1 MKTEEKRKAVKDVK
15 NPNHPKKGSRITVD
29 PIRRLED
36 IKAIKSIL
44 SDKPRDLLLFTMGI
58 NNGLR
63 VGDLLR
69 LKVKD
74 VRHLKE
80 NDGFNIWEK
89 KTEKDNILMVN
100 KAVFKSLKYY
110 LEKVNPDDEDFL
122 FASRKTNEPI
132 SIQAVNALIKKWTK
146 SINLQGNYGSHSLR
160 KTFGY
165 IHRTVHGTSWEH
177 LADRFNHSTPAVTRH
192 YLGITKDEVKNI
204 LLKEI

>member
-1 MKTEEKRKAVKDVK
+1 MKTEEKRKAGKDVK
-15 NPNHPKKGSRITVD
+15 NPNHPKKGSRIAVD
-29 PIRRLED
+29 PIRPLED
-36 IKAIKSIL
+36 IKDIKSIL
-44 SDKPRDLLLFTMGI
+44 SDKPRDLLLFSLRI

-63 VGDLLR
+63 MGDLLQ
-69 LKVKD
+69 LKVKK

-80 NDGFNIWEK
+80 NESTDILEEK
-89 KTEKDNILMVN
+89 TGKYNILMVN
-100 KAVFKSLKYY
+100 KYVYKALRNY
-110 LEKVNPDDEDFL
+110 LDKVDLDDEEFL
-122 FASRKTNEPI
+122 FTSRKRKNHLLVP
-132 SIQAVNALIKKWTK
+132 SVNCLIKKWAK
-146 SINLQGNYGSHSLR
+146 SINLKGNYGAHSLR